1 MVFAYGATLPSVVC
15 APLRACSL
23 RLDPGETIA
32 QIDPGDPVR
41 WKVTPTVFGSGA
53 AATSAVVVKPSDSG
67 LTTSM
72 TVATDRRLYVV
83 PLVSRTKDWIPVVAF
98 AYPEDEHAAW
108 KAYRAAP
115 GREAEA
121 ADGLSGLDP
130 ADLDFGFRVSVDRPS
145 WRPLRVYTDG
155 VRTYVQVPPAMRH
168 DEAPALVAIG
178 SDAREQLVNYR
189 LTGERFVV
197 DTVLRHAALV
207 RFEFGGAV
215 AGRWYARSRR
225 GALSAGSP
233 FTVREALPE

>member
-23 RLDPGETIA
+23 RLEPGETIA
-32 QIDPGDPVR
+32 QIDLGDPVR

-53 AATSAVVVKPSDSG
+53 AAMSAVVVKPSDSG

-83 PLVSRTKDWIPVVAF
+83 QLVSRTKDWMPVVAF
-98 AYPEDEHAAW
+98 AYPEDE
-108 KAYRAAP
+108 
-115 GREAEA
+115 REAEA
-121 ADGLSGLDP
+121 ADGLGVLDP
-130 ADLDFGFRVSVDRPS
+130 ADLDFGFRVSGDRPS

-155 VRTYVQVPPAMRH
+155 VRTYVQFPPAMRH
-168 DEAPALVAIG
+168 DEAPALVTIG

-189 LTGERFVV
+189 LAGDRFVV

-207 RFEFGGAV
+207 SGVGDNQLKVEIRRDGA
-215 AGRWYARSRR
+215 AK
-225 GALSAGSP
+225 
-233 FTVREALPE
+233 